1 MPARRCW
8 AGCRPTS
15 TATPLWSAKPDSVDL
30 STSEPALLGGWAF
43 RYAALRDFSTCII
56 AHTAQVVYNI
66 IVESLWGGTIEWPKR

>member
-15 TATPLWSAKPDSVDL
+15 TATPLWSAKRDSVDL
-30 STSEPALLGGWAF
+30 STSEPSLLGGWAF
-43 RYAALRDFSTCII
+43 RYAALRDFSICII

-66 IVESLWGGTIEWPKR
+66 IVESL